1 MDYVGGLGNTCLMG
15 LAGVL
20 VVEDDP
26 FSRSLIAS
34 VLESANFEVATAD
47 SANQALTLLGAFS
60 PRVCLVDLDLGPGPT
75 GVDLAH
81 AIRDRMPSVGIV
93 FLTSFKDHRLS
104 RAGDLPLPRGARYIT
119 KGNLNQIERLTTEL
133 LSASLKPLTLER
145 GLQPKVPLTSHQL
158 EIMRMVAQGLTN
170 QQIALEQGTSEKAIE
185 HVIAR
190 ILQRIG
196 VDRNPRLNPRVQLV
210 QAYAELSGRP
220 VPR

>member
-15 LAGVL
+15 LASVL

-34 VLESANFEVATAD
+34 VLETANFDVETAD
-47 SANQALTLLGAFS
+47 SANEALRLLDTFI

-75 GVDLAH
+75 GIDLSH
-81 AIRDRMPSVGIV
+81 AIRARIPAVGIV
-93 FLTSFKDHRLS
+93 FLSSFKDHRLS
-104 RAGDLPLPRGARYIT
+104 RAGDLPLPKGARYLT
-119 KGNLNQIERLTTEL
+119 KGALNQIERLTTEL
-133 LSASLKPLTLER
+133 LSASLKPLTTER
-145 GLQPKVPLTSHQL
+145 GHHPRVPLTSHQV
-158 EIMRMVAQGLTN
+158 EIMRLVAQGLTN

>member
-1 MDYVGGLGNTCLMG
+1 MG
-15 LAGVL
+15 LASVL
-20 VVEDDP
+20 VVEDDS
-26 FSRSLIAS
+26 FSRSLIAR
-34 VLESANFEVATAD
+34 VLESANFEVETAD
-47 SANQALTLLGAFS
+47 SANKAMGLLDTFN

-81 AIRDRMPSVGIV
+81 AIRARIPAVGIV
-93 FLTSFKDHRLS
+93 FLSSFKDHRLS
-104 RAGDLPLPRGARYIT
+104 RAADLPLPKGARYLT
-119 KGNLNQIERLTTEL
+119 KGALNQIERLTTEL
-133 LSASLKPLTLER
+133 LSASLKPLTIER
-145 GLQPKVPLTSHQL
+145 GLHPKVPLTSHQM
-158 EIMRMVAQGLTN
+158 EIMRLVAQGLTN